1 MNMSSLQITNQV
13 IWITGLSGSG
23 KTTLANRL
31 FDELKLSNKNLVL
44 LDGDELRYI
53 LNLDNSNESKYY
65 SRSQRISLALSYS
78 KLCKYLSNQG
88 MIVVIATIS
97 LFREVHEWNRKNLP
111 NYFEIY
117 MNPPS
122 EILVKR
128 DSKGLYKAFSEGKI
142 KNITG
147 IDIEFDAPVLCDF
160 EFNSFES
167 YRFEIEYNNCLNKI
181 RERVIQ

>member
-1 MNMSSLQITNQV
+1 MNMSGLQITNQV

-31 FDELKLSNKNLVL
+31 FDELRLSSKNVVL

-53 LNLDNSNESKYY
+53 LNLSNSNESEYY
-65 SRSQRISLALSYS
+65 SRSQRIRLALSYS

-88 MIVVIATIS
+88 MIVIIATIS
-97 LFREVHEWNRKNLP
+97 LFNEVHEWNRDNLP

-117 MNPPS
+117 MNTPI
-122 EILVKR
+122 ETLKQR
-128 DSKGLYKAFSEGKI
+128 DSKGIYKAYREGKI

-147 IDIEFDAPVLCDF
+147 IDIEFDTPVLCDF

-167 YRFEIEYNNCLNKI
+167 YRFEIEYDECLNKI
-181 RERVIQ
+181 RERVI